1 MVWLVID
8 PGRLTPFVRN
18 RIVQIEESNIGA
30 SWKHVQSCE
39 SPADVISRGCEPR
52 QLLANTLWW
61 HGPDFLRT
69 SDIPDG
75 SFQVP
80 EVLPDIRTETKSVV
94 VAHVLTSGKGN
105 FFEEGVENRKPDP
118 AASSITAVPFKE
130 RRLTS
135 RTPIRRWRREM
146 TSYSGQRRDQPQ
158 TGRRRYDH
166 VFPRHVYVESHL
178 RPFPWA

>member
-105 FFEEGVENRKPDP
+105 FFDEFSSFDKTIRVRAYVLRFIRYTRKPKLQRMTGNFTVNELE
-118 AASSITAVPFKE
+118 ASFKACAKAVQIECFPIE
-130 RRLTS
+130 IQHLTS
-135 RTPIRRWRREM
+135 TK
-146 TSYSGQRRDQPQ
+146 TVQKDSS
-158 TGRRRYDH
+158 
-166 VFPRHVYVESHL
+166 L
-178 RPFPWA
+178 